1 MKNNNLTNT
10 PDIKRNLF
18 SLRKKTK
25 NDINKLIP
33 NKNNQN
39 KSNNNFKLRKRNNSN
54 EKNNYTKLNSFLS
67 TTTPSQNIINQI
79 NIENNYITNIDLGKH
94 NPLLSEGVGKKEIKI
109 IELPKILIAVIQR
122 KSNERFSIKNSFKI
136 LNKEKNGLI
145 LFKFVFSFFF
155 LFLLLLFFSLFVL
168 S

>member
-33 NKNNQN
+33 SKNNQN
-39 KSNNNFKLRKRNNSN
+39 KSNNNFKLRKRGNSN

-94 NPLLSEGVGKKEIKI
+94 NPLLSEGVGKKNNNINKNTNKNDNHTINISKNIEEIIKRRI
-109 IELPKILIAVIQR
+109 NQKDIE
-122 KSNERFSIKNSFKI
+122 NIKNKVKRI
-136 LNKEKNGLI
+136 KKNKKN
-145 LFKFVFSFFF
+145 K
-155 LFLLLLFFSLFVL
+155 LLSTKN
-168 S
+168 